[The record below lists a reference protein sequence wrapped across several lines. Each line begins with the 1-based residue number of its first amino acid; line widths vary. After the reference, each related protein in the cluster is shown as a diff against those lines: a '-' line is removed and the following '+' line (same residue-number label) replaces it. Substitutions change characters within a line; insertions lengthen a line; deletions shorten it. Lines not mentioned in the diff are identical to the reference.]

1 MMTAMQATT
10 AAAAP
15 TTTADRTLWE
25 LEQRRL
31 ITETLLDYC
40 EYVDRND
47 PPTLV
52 RKVFAADGAFELGA
66 NRAVVGREQLARLF
80 AKTLCAFTAT
90 SHHLSN
96 VRITFEGDAEARATA
111 YVYAWHRTLDD
122 RRVDIWGRYHDQLR
136 LTEEGWRIAVRRL
149 SMAGSDGWL
158 AAPFEQVERLGNPTD
173 PPSPTIERR

>member
-1 MMTAMQATT
+1 MMPAMGEH
-10 AAAAP
+10 
-15 TTTADRTLWE
+15 DERRTVWE

-47 PPTLV
+47 PATLV
-52 RKVFAADGAFELGA
+52 RKVFAPDGVFELGS
-66 NRAVVGREQLARLF
+66 NRAVVGREQLARMF

-96 VRITFEGDAEARATA
+96 VRIELDGDNRARSTA
-111 YVYAWHRTLDD
+111 YVYAWHETLDG
-122 RRVDIWGRYHDQLR
+122 RRVDIWGRYRDQLR
-136 LTEEGWRIAVRRL
+136 LIDEGWRIDVRHL

-158 AAPFEQVERLGNPTD
+158 EAPFQRLDRLPNPVD
-173 PPSPTIERR
+173 PPSPTVERRSG

>member
-1 MMTAMQATT
+1 MMPAVPETDQS
-10 AAAAP
+10 
-15 TTTADRTLWE
+15 RTLWE

-52 RKVFAADGAFELGA
+52 RKVFAPDGRFELGSD
-66 NRAVVGREQLARLF
+66 RAVVGREQLARMF

-96 VRITFEGDAEARATA
+96 VRITFDGDGDDRAEATA

-122 RRVDIWGRYHDQLR
+122 RRVDIWGRYRDDLR
-136 LTEEGWRIAVRRL
+136 LTDEGWRIAVRHL

-158 AAPFEQVERLGNPTD
+158 DAPFERVDRLPNPLD
-173 PPSPTIERR
+173 APPPTIERRAG